1 MRLTRT
7 SRGLSSATREP
18 LSISER
24 APLIGITGHVTE
36 TSLGRRVVA
45 AGEAYVEAIRE
56 AGGFPILL
64 TPTPALDEIH
74 RALGYVDGVLFTGG
88 KDVDPVHYGE
98 AVLNTKVAPE
108 PERDAFEL
116 PLARAAVDENRPLLA
131 ICRGMQVLNVA
142 LGGSLWQDIP
152 EQVADALHHYQKAPR
167 DETAHAIEVARDS
180 LVGDLLATPNL
191 MAPTLANS
199 FHHQAVRDVAGG
211 LAPVA
216 HAPDGL
222 IEAIELPGRDFV
234 VGVQWH
240 PEHLTSHASHRRLFE
255 GLVEAARRYR
265 SSRLTDSR

>member
-1 MRLTRT
+1 MPR
-7 SRGLSSATREP
+7 SGLSSATRET
-18 LSISER
+18 LSSSER

-45 AGEAYVEAIRE
+45 AGEAYVEAIRA
-56 AGGFPILL
+56 AGGFPVLL

-74 RALGYVDGVLFTGG
+74 RALGYLDGVLFTGG
-88 KDVDPVHYGE
+88 KDVDPMHYGE
-98 AVLNTKVAPE
+98 TVLNTKVAPE

-116 PLARAAVDENRPLLA
+116 PLARAAVEENRPLLA

-152 EQVADALHHYQKAPR
+152 EQLADALHHYQKAPR
-167 DETAHAIEVARDS
+167 DETAHVIEVTRET
-180 LVGDLLATPNL
+180 LVGDLLANPNGAL
-191 MAPTLANS
+191 TAPAQANS

-211 LAPVA
+211 LVPVA

-222 IEAIELPGRDFV
+222 IEAIELPDRDFV

-240 PEHLTSHASHRRLFE
+240 PEHLTSHTSHRRLFE

-265 SSRLTDSR
+265 SSRLIDSR

>member
-1 MRLTRT
+1 M
-7 SRGLSSATREP
+7 
-18 LSISER
+18 SISER

-45 AGEAYVEAIRE
+45 AGEAYVDAIRA
-56 AGGFPILL
+56 AGGFPVLL

-98 AVLNTKVAPE
+98 TVLNTKVAPE

-152 EQVADALHHYQKAPR
+152 EQLAGSLHHYQKAPR
-167 DETAHAIEVARDS
+167 DETAHAIEVTRDT
-180 LVGDLLATPNL
+180 LVGDLLAISNGKLTTP
-191 MAPTLANS
+191 APAQANS

-211 LAPVA
+211 LVPVA

-240 PEHLTSHASHRRLFE
+240 PEHLTAHASHRRLFE
-255 GLVEAARRYR
+255 RLVAAARRYR